1 MDFPTKSLEAVTC
14 GPAALVVV
22 VKLIETM
29 IEAKLISE
37 ADAERVMSSANEQL
51 ARRYG
56 FPQSARVVDALAKE
70 MQAK

>member
-14 GPAALVVV
+14 GPAALVLV

-29 IEAKLISE
+29 VQAKLITDE
-37 ADAERVMSSANEQL
+37 DAERVMATANEQL

-56 FPQSARVVDALAKE
+56 FPQSARVVDALSKE
-70 MQAK
+70 MRAK